1 MRPTLPTRYRERK
14 SWPVARRQSCRLIGL
29 TPLGGN
35 VSVRILHK
43 MKTSRRFPKK
53 ILSCAFC
60 GVALFSLA
68 APLLHAQSSAPD
80 SPSAAAKVKI
90 IIDTDIGDDVDDAF
104 AVGLALSSPEL
115 EILGI
120 TTAWGDT
127 RLRARLTDRLLA
139 ETGNANIPV
148 AEGIPTQS
156 KTPFSQARWAQAG
169 PLQKSHPAA
178 VDFLLGQI
186 RQNPGEITLVAIA
199 PLTNIGA
206 AIDRDPAAFK
216 KLKRVVLMGG
226 SIRKGYD
233 DLGYTPDRGPD
244 AEYNIVSDV
253 PAAQKLFTS
262 GVPIY
267 MMPLD
272 STQLKLDEEKR
283 TLLFRQGL
291 PLTDALTLLY
301 HEWGQQTPTLFDV
314 VAVAYVLDPGLC
326 PAQPFHIVVDKEGYT
341 RTASGAPNA
350 SACLTSDSERF
361 FRFVLPRLLRSTGQ
375 TLPPH

>member
-1 MRPTLPTRYRERK
+1 MNRHTPFAKTLVG
-14 SWPVARRQSCRLIGL
+14 SWLRATVVVSLGAL
-29 TPLGGN
+29 PL
-35 VSVRILHK
+35 
-43 MKTSRRFPKK
+43 F
-53 ILSCAFC
+53 
-60 GVALFSLA
+60 
-68 APLLHAQSSAPD
+68 AQSSPSGPSNSAP
-80 SPSAAAKVKI
+80 KIKI

-127 RLRARLTDRLLA
+127 QLRARLTDRLLA
-139 ETGNANIPV
+139 ETGNASIPV

-156 KTPFSQARWAQAG
+156 KTPFTQARWAEAG
-169 PLQKSHPAA
+169 PPTKTHPAA

-186 RQNPGEITLVAIA
+186 RQNPGELTLIAIG
-199 PLTNIGA
+199 PLTNVGA
-206 AIDRDPAAFK
+206 TIDRDPAAFK

-226 SIRKGYD
+226 SIRKGYG
-233 DLGYTPDRGPD
+233 DLGYLPDRGPQP
-244 AEYNIVSDV
+244 EYNIYSDV
-253 PAAQKLFTS
+253 PAAQKLFAS
-262 GVPIY
+262 GVPVY

-283 TLLFRQGL
+283 ALLFSRGT

-314 VAVAYVLDPGLC
+314 MAVAYVLDEGLC
-326 PAQPFHIVVDKEGYT
+326 PVQHFQIIVEKDGLT
-341 RTASGAPNA
+341 RTGTGPPNA
-350 SACLTSDSERF
+350 SACLASDSERF

-375 TLPPH
+375 TPPPH

>member
-1 MRPTLPTRYRERK
+1 
-14 SWPVARRQSCRLIGL
+14 
-29 TPLGGN
+29 
-35 VSVRILHK
+35 
-43 MKTSRRFPKK
+43 MKTYSRFRKK
-53 ILSCAFC
+53 ILRP
-60 GVALFSLA
+60 ALRAAALLSLA
-68 APLLHAQSSAPD
+68 APPLRAQTPTPTLPGPAT
-80 SPSAAAKVKI
+80 KIKI
-90 IIDTDIGDDVDDAF
+90 IVDTDIGDDVDDAF
-104 AVGLALSSPEL
+104 AVGLALCSPEL
-115 EILGI
+115 DVVGI

-127 RLRARLTDRLLA
+127 GLRARLVDRLLN
-139 ETGNANIPV
+139 ETGNTQIPV
-148 AEGIPTQS
+148 AEGLPTQS

-169 PLQKSHPAA
+169 PRPRPRPAA

-186 RQNPGEITLVAIA
+186 KRLPGEVTLVAIG

-206 AIDRDPAAFK
+206 AIDRDPAVFK

-244 AEYNIVSDV
+244 PEYNIVSDI

-283 TLLFRQGL
+283 ALLFGRGT

-301 HEWGQQTPTLFDV
+301 HQWGHLTPTLFDV
-314 VAVAYVLDPGLC
+314 MAVAYVLDPGLC
-326 PAQPFHIVVDKEGYT
+326 PAQPLHIVVDRDGFT
-341 RTASGAPNA
+341 RTGGGAPNA
-350 SACLTSDSERF
+350 SACLSSDSDQF
-361 FRFVLPRLLRSTGQ
+361 FHFVLPRLLRSARQ
-375 TLPPH
+375 TSPAE

>member
-1 MRPTLPTRYRERK
+1 MKKHAPFVKTL
-14 SWPVARRQSCRLIGL
+14 VGFLIRATIVG
-29 TPLGGN
+29 
-35 VSVRILHK
+35 
-43 MKTSRRFPKK
+43 
-53 ILSCAFC
+53 
-60 GVALFSLA
+60 SLA
-68 APLLHAQSSAPD
+68 AQPLFTQS
-80 SPSAAAKVKI
+80 SPSASFGSGAKAKI

-104 AVGLALSSPEL
+104 AVGLAISSPEL

-127 RLRARLTDRLLA
+127 QLRARLVDRLLA
-139 ETGNANIPV
+139 ETGNAAIPV
-148 AEGIPTQS
+148 AEGTPTKS
-156 KTPFSQARWAQAG
+156 KTLFSQARWAQAG
-169 PLQKSHPAA
+169 PPAKPHPAA

-186 RQNPGEITLVAIA
+186 RQNPGEITLVAIG
-199 PLTNIGA
+199 PLTNVGA

-226 SIRKGYD
+226 SIRKGYG
-233 DLGYTPDRGPD
+233 DLGYLPDRGPQ

-283 TLLFRQGL
+283 ALLFRQGT

-314 VAVAYVLDPGLC
+314 MAVAYVLDPGLC
-326 PAQPFHIVVDKEGYT
+326 PAQPFQIIVDKDGFT
-341 RTASGAPNA
+341 RTGSGAPNA
-350 SACLTSDSERF
+350 SACLASDSEQF

>member
-1 MRPTLPTRYRERK
+1 MNGHIPFVRTLVGFLFRA
-14 SWPVARRQSCRLIGL
+14 SVVVSLGAQ
-29 TPLGGN
+29 PL
-35 VSVRILHK
+35 
-43 MKTSRRFPKK
+43 F
-53 ILSCAFC
+53 
-60 GVALFSLA
+60 
-68 APLLHAQSSAPD
+68 AQSSPLG
-80 SPSAAAKVKI
+80 SSNSAAKIKI

-115 EILGI
+115 EILGV

-127 RLRARLTDRLLA
+127 HLRARMTDRLLA

-156 KTPFSQARWAQAG
+156 KTPFSQARWAQGG
-169 PLQKSHPAA
+169 PPAKSYPAA

-186 RQNPGEITLVAIA
+186 GQHPGEVTLVAIG
-199 PLTNIGA
+199 PLTNVGA

-226 SIRKGYD
+226 SIRKGYGD
-233 DLGYTPDRGPD
+233 VGYLPDRGPQP
-244 AEYNIVSDV
+244 EYNIYSDV
-253 PAAQKLFTS
+253 AAAQKLFAS

-283 TLLFRQGL
+283 ALLFRQGT

-301 HEWGQQTPTLFDV
+301 HEWGEQTPTLFDAM
-314 VAVAYVLDPGLC
+314 AVAYVLEEGLC
-326 PAQPFHIVVDKEGYT
+326 PVQQFQIIVDKDGLT
-341 RTASGAPNA
+341 RTGSGAPNA
-350 SACLTSDSERF
+350 SACLASDSEQF
-361 FRFVLPRLLRSTGQ
+361 FRFVLPRLLRSTAQ
-375 TLPPH
+375 TAPPPQ